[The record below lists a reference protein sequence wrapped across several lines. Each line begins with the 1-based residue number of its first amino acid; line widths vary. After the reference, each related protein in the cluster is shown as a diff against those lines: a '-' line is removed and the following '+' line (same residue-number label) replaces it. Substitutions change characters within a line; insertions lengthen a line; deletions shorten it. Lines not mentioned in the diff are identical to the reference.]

1 MITEKFEE
9 RALEAAMNKQNEQKQ
24 ARTEQCL
31 QKWTITPSQAKTT
44 VKAKLQS
51 SLKTYYVTTY
61 QSKQCNPGMPN
72 CYSALSGLVA
82 FGHPGACFINILR
95 AILFSEA

>member
-51 SLKTYYVTTY
+51 
-61 QSKQCNPGMPN
+61 
-72 CYSALSGLVA
+72 
-82 FGHPGACFINILR
+82 
-95 AILFSEA
+95 

>member
-24 ARTEQCL
+24 ALTEQCL

-51 SLKTYYVTTY
+51 
-61 QSKQCNPGMPN
+61 
-72 CYSALSGLVA
+72 
-82 FGHPGACFINILR
+82 
-95 AILFSEA
+95 